1 MHRPTTET
9 KSQVKAMAA
18 FGIRQEDIAAYLG
31 ITDKTLRVH
40 YREELDKGATEAN
53 IKVAQS
59 LFRQATEEGNTA
71 AAIFWMKS
79 RAGWSEK
86 QIIQHQAGGQ
96 TDVDLSRLSNKELQ
110 TWRKLLAKSSS
121 ADD

>member
-1 MHRPTTET
+1 MHNPTNET
-9 KSQVKAMAA
+9 RSQVKAMAA

-40 YREELDKGATEAN
+40 YREELDKGAIEATV
-53 IKVAQS
+53 KVAES
-59 LFRQATEEGNTA
+59 LFRQATKEGNTA

-86 QIIQHQAGGQ
+86 QIIQHQAGAQ
-96 TDVDLSRLSNKELQ
+96 TDVDLSKLSNKELQ
-110 TWRKLLAKSSS
+110 TWRKLLAKASP